1 MLTDI
6 SLKSAE
12 LYYLPVSTRIP
23 LRFGTEVVEE
33 IECLRVKVAVENRS
47 GSRDEGW
54 GEVPFNVQWIW
65 PDEISPGERTQ
76 VMKEFAARLAADLM
90 TYGVEGH
97 ALDIGWLVLGEYL
110 EDARR
115 EFNSGRPGEAALPPR
130 AAVAVF
136 SAFDIAIHDA
146 YGRVNGVPTYAAYQ
160 GEFFN
165 HSLSYYLQS
174 ADIESGRFEGL
185 YPADFFRMEPRRHL
199 KVWHLVGG
207 DDPLSAGDLDGGH
220 PDDGYPVL
228 LGDWIRRDGLNCLKV
243 KLFGGSLDD
252 DLSRIAEV
260 GRIALTERV
269 SWLSVDFNCTVG
281 DTQYM
286 VELLDRLRRDF
297 PQIYAMLLFVE
308 QPFPETAVE
317 MELNVGTASELKPLF
332 LDEALTHWGVI
343 PRAKRLGWS
352 GAALKTCK
360 TQTAAVL
367 SGCVARM
374 YGMALMVMDLTN
386 PMISALA
393 HAALAAHTPTLM
405 GFESNAPQYYP
416 AVSLPEEG
424 IHPGIFRRRRG
435 EIDVATLSGNGMGY
449 RIMEIGRELP
459 EPEVRCEAGRHSLWP
474 EQGAV
479 R

>member
-6 SLKSAE
+6 SLKSAA
-12 LYYLPVSTRIP
+12 LYYLPLATRIP
-23 LRFGTEVVEE
+23 LRFGREVVEE
-33 IECLRVKVAVENRS
+33 IECLRVQVVVENKS

-54 GEVPFNVQWIW
+54 GEVPLNVQWIW
-65 PDEISPGERTQ
+65 PDESTPVERIKT
-76 VMKEFAARLAADLM
+76 VKEFTAKLAADLM
-90 TYGVEGH
+90 TWKIEGH
-97 ALDIGWLVLGEYL
+97 ALDIGWLVLGECL
-110 EDARR
+110 EDVRR
-115 EFNSGRPGEAALPPR
+115 EFNSSRAGKAALPTR
-130 AAVAVF
+130 AAAAVF

-146 YGRVNGVPTYAAYQ
+146 YGRVNGVPIYAAYQ

-165 HSLSYYLQS
+165 HSLSYYMAS
-174 ADIESGRFEGL
+174 PDIEAGRFEGL
-185 YPADFFRMEPRRHL
+185 YPADFFRIEPRRSL

-207 DDPLSAGDLDGGH
+207 DDLLSVNDLDVGR

-243 KLFGGSLDD
+243 KLFGRSLGD
-252 DLSRIAEV
+252 DLARVTEV
-260 GRIALTERV
+260 GRIALSERV

-281 DTQYM
+281 NVQYM
-286 VELLDRLRRDF
+286 VEFLDRLKQDF
-297 PQIYAMLLFVE
+297 PQIYSMLLFVE
-308 QPFPETAVE
+308 QPFPEAAVKME
-317 MELNVGTASELKPLF
+317 MKVEAASALKPLF
-332 LDEALTHWGVI
+332 LDEALTRWDII

-352 GAALKTCK
+352 GAALKICK

-386 PMISALA
+386 PMIAALA

-435 EIDVATLSGNGMGY
+435 EIDVSTLAGNGMGY
-449 RIMEIGRELP
+449 RIPEIGRELP
-459 EPEVRCEAGRHSLWP
+459 EPELVCEGRFCTSRP
-474 EQGAV
+474 ERGAA

>member
-23 LRFGTEVVEE
+23 LRFGTEAVEE
-33 IECLRVKVAVENRS
+33 IECLRVKVLVENRS

-54 GEVPFNVQWIW
+54 GEVPLNVQWIW
-65 PDEISPGERTQ
+65 PDAIEPGDRTQ
-76 VMKEFAARLAADLM
+76 TMKEFAAKLSADLM
-90 TYGVEGH
+90 AWKVEGH
-97 ALDIGWLVLGEYL
+97 ALDIGWLVLGDYL
-110 EDARR
+110 ENARR
-115 EFNSGRPGEAALPPR
+115 EYNASREGFPPLPSR

-146 YGRVNGVPTYAAYQ
+146 YGKVNGVPIYAAYQ

-165 HSLSYYLQS
+165 HSLSHYLAS
-174 ADIESGRFEGL
+174 PDIDSSRFEGL
-185 YPADFFRMEPRRHL
+185 YPADFFRIEPRRSL

-207 DDPLSAGDLDGGH
+207 DDPLTEDDLDERS

-243 KLFGGSLDD
+243 KLFGGSLEE
-252 DLSRIAEV
+252 DLSRITEV
-260 GRIALTERV
+260 GRIALGERV

-281 DTQYM
+281 DPEYM
-286 VELLDRLRRDF
+286 VEFLDRLRRDS

-308 QPFPETAVE
+308 QPFPASSVE
-317 MELNVGTASELKPLF
+317 SEMNVAEASALKPLF
-332 LDEALTHWGVI
+332 LDEALTHWDVI

-386 PMISALA
+386 PMIAALA
-393 HAALAAHTPTLM
+393 HASLAAHTPTLM

-416 AVSLPEEG
+416 AVSLPEER

-435 EIDVATLSGNGMGY
+435 EVDVATLSGSGMGY
-449 RIMEIGRELP
+449 RIPEIGRELP
-459 EPEVRCEAGRHSLWP
+459 EPELVCGAGGHSVRTEREAAL
-474 EQGAV
+474 
-479 R
+479 

>member
-12 LYYLPVSTRIP
+12 LYYLTVSTRIP
-23 LRFGTEVVEE
+23 LRFGTEAVKE
-33 IECLRVKVAVENRS
+33 IECLRVKVLVENRS

-54 GEVPFNVQWIW
+54 GEVPLNVQWIW
-65 PDEISPGERTQ
+65 PDTISPVDRTQ
-76 VMKEFAARLAADLM
+76 TMKEFAAKLAADLIAWKI
-90 TYGVEGH
+90 EGH

-110 EDARR
+110 EYTRR
-115 EFNSGRPGEAALPPR
+115 EFNADREGSPSLPSR

-146 YGRVNGVPTYAAYQ
+146 YGRVNGAPTYAAYR

-165 HSLSYYLQS
+165 HSLSYYMAS
-174 ADIESGRFEGL
+174 PHIEAVRFEGL
-185 YPADFFRMEPRRHL
+185 YPADFFRIKPRRLL

-207 DDPLSAGDLDGGH
+207 DDPLTEDDLDEKS
-220 PDDGYPVL
+220 PEDGYPVL

-243 KLFGGSLDD
+243 KLFGGSLEE
-252 DLSRIAEV
+252 DLARITEV
-260 GRIALTERV
+260 GRIALSERV

-281 DTQYM
+281 NLEYM
-286 VELLDRLRRDF
+286 VEFLDRLRRDF

-308 QPFPETAVE
+308 QPFPASSVE
-317 MELNVGTASELKPLF
+317 SEMNVAEASALKPLF
-332 LDEALTHWGVI
+332 LDEALTHWDVI

-367 SGCVARM
+367 SGCVARV

-386 PMISALA
+386 PMIAALA

-416 AVSLPEEG
+416 AASLPEEG

-435 EIDVATLSGNGMGY
+435 EVDVATLSGNGMGY
-449 RIMEIGRELP
+449 RIPEIRRELP
-459 EPEVRCEAGRHSLWP
+459 EPEVVCGAGHHVVRP
-474 EQGAV
+474 ERGVAL
-479 R
+479 